1 MRTVDD
7 ILGSKLLD
15 VILSILD
22 KFRCIAF
29 SMVLTGIQTI
39 SCSEISQKNVH
50 GRAEF

>member
-22 KFRCIAF
+22 KFRWIVF

-39 SCSEISQKNVH
+39 SCSEISQKNVR

>member
-22 KFRCIAF
+22 KFCCIAF
-29 SMVLTGIQTI
+29 SMVLTGIQTF
-39 SCSEISQKNVH
+39 SWSEISQKNVR